1 MTVIH
6 LYKTSV
12 PVSRSFSHPTS
23 WANTLW
29 QEPRCQ
35 TPCLWQI
42 YENCKEYSLLTASNS
57 WCIYVMT
64 LPSLISMIL
73 LQFIK
78 NFNICLYAESRD
90 DNAKISL
97 PRPPARLQVR
107 LVVVKTYKEC
117 WNNVIISMQTQK
129 TSLHL
134 LLSNDFCQNLNL
146 YHQTG

>member
-1 MTVIH
+1 
-6 LYKTSV
+6 
-12 PVSRSFSHPTS
+12 
-23 WANTLW
+23 
-29 QEPRCQ
+29 
-35 TPCLWQI
+35 
-42 YENCKEYSLLTASNS
+42 
-57 WCIYVMT
+57 MT

-134 LLSNDFCQNLNL
+134 LLSNDFGQNLNL